1 MLRVSL
7 LLLLLVAAALAHS
20 RHLLFFA
27 PPPLVALQHVLLF
40 QLQAR
45 LSWMLQWLPR

>member
-1 MLRVSL
+1 MLRVS
-7 LLLLLVAAALAHS
+7 LLLLVAAALAHS

-40 QLQAR
+40 QLLALL
-45 LSWMLQWLPR
+45 LSWMLQCLPR